1 MSESLIVIL
10 SIVTVVI
17 ILVIMYFSYNNKEI
31 ALRKEAEAQR
41 GKIETVRDRMFQI
54 VREQANVSSEYR
66 EAFEKIYPE
75 IISGRYQNGGEMMKW
90 IQEANPQFDT
100 RLYQTVSNS
109 IEVQRT
115 AFTSAQNRMLDIIN
129 QRATLIESYPSR
141 WFISNKSV
149 IEYAPISTS
158 ATKAVMATGV
168 DDYTFSF
175 K

>member
-115 AFTSAQNRMLDIIN
+115 AFTLAF
-129 QRATLIESYPSR
+129 IET
-141 WFISNKSV
+141 IK
-149 IEYAPISTS
+149 
-158 ATKAVMATGV
+158 K
-168 DDYTFSF
+168 
-175 K
+175 

>member
-1 MSESLIVIL
+1 MTALAIVLL
-10 SIVTVVI
+10 SVGVLVI
-17 ILVIMYFSYNNKEI
+17 ILVAMYFSYNNKEI
-31 ALRKEAEAQR
+31 ALRKEAEAQK

-54 VREQANVSSEYR
+54 IREQANVSTEYK
-66 EAFEKIYPE
+66 EAFSKIYPE
-75 IISGRYQNGGEMMKW
+75 IISGRYQSGGELMKW

-100 RLYQTVSNS
+100 SLYQTLSNS

-115 AFTSAQNRMLDIIN
+115 AFTSTQNRMLDIIN

-141 WFISNKSV
+141 WFVKNKSE
-149 IEYAPISTS
+149 IDYTPISTS
-158 ATKAVMATGV
+158 ATKLVMASGV

>member
-90 IQEANPQFDT
+90 IQEANLQFDT

-115 AFTSAQNRMLDIIN
+115 AFTLAF
-129 QRATLIESYPSR
+129 IET
-141 WFISNKSV
+141 IK
-149 IEYAPISTS
+149 
-158 ATKAVMATGV
+158 K
-168 DDYTFSF
+168 
-175 K
+175 

>member
-31 ALRKEAEAQR
+31 ALRKEAEVQR

-115 AFTSAQNRMLDIIN
+115 AFTLAF
-129 QRATLIESYPSR
+129 IET
-141 WFISNKSV
+141 IK
-149 IEYAPISTS
+149 
-158 ATKAVMATGV
+158 K
-168 DDYTFSF
+168 
-175 K
+175 

>member
-31 ALRKEAEAQR
+31 ALRKEAEAQL

-90 IQEANPQFDT
+90 ILEANPQFDT

-115 AFTSAQNRMLDIIN
+115 AFTLAF
-129 QRATLIESYPSR
+129 IET
-141 WFISNKSV
+141 IK
-149 IEYAPISTS
+149 
-158 ATKAVMATGV
+158 K
-168 DDYTFSF
+168 
-175 K
+175 